1 MTFTNLHVDLASV
14 TGVLPVASGGTNS
27 STALSSNRFAVTSA
41 GKIVEAS
48 AVTAS
53 RVVVSDSN
61 GLPTQSTITSAQL
74 LSVPYWTKYT
84 VLYSDLATAGTSN
97 DITLLTLA
105 SKQVVHGVVIKHS
118 VAFSGGS
125 LTTYT
130 LSVGIT
136 GTLAKYIAAFDVFQ
150 AVAAT
155 TFGASGAAIPGTM
168 PESIGGTVAVKVAAV
183 GSHNLNTA
191 AAGTAEI

>member
-27 STALSSNRFAVTSA
+27 STALTSGLTVVSSA
-41 GKIVEAS
+41 GKLVE
-48 AVTAS
+48 
-53 RVVVSDSN
+53 
-61 GLPTQSTITSAQL
+61 GTITSAQL
-74 LSVPYWTKYT
+74 LSMPYWTKYT
-84 VLYSDLATAGTSN
+84 VLYSALSFAGTSN
-97 DITLLTLA
+97 DITLLTLP
-105 SKQVVHGVVIKHS
+105 SKAVVHGVVIKHS

-130 LSVGIT
+130 LSVGIV

-150 AVAAT
+150 AVANG

-168 PESIGGTVAVKVAAV
+168 PESLGATTAIRVAAV
-183 GSHNLNTA
+183 GSHNLSTA
-191 AAGTAEI
+191 TAGSADIWVQTSLLP